1 MALFTLADL
10 HLACSVDKPMDIF
23 GGRWQNYMQK
33 IEKNWNAIVQP
44 DDIVVI
50 GGDVSW
56 GIDLKE
62 AKADFEYLNHL
73 NGKKIILKG
82 NHDLWWATVS
92 KMNRFLQE
100 NGFENIEF
108 LYNNSFQYQNI
119 GICGTRGWFYEEEF
133 KKGHDEKIFKRELQR
148 LETSLKSAKS
158 KNVDEIYCFLHYPPL
173 YSNFC
178 CNEII
183 NLMKNYGVTRCIYGH
198 LHSDARRWAVL
209 GKHYDI
215 DFLLVSGDHVDFT
228 PVLLKK

>member
-1 MALFTLADL
+1 
-10 HLACSVDKPMDIF
+10 MDIF

-62 AKADFEYLNHL
+62 AKADFEYLTRL

-108 LYNNSFQYQNI
+108 LHNNSFIYKNI
-119 GICGTRGWFYEEEF
+119 GI
-133 KKGHDEKIFKRELQR
+133 
-148 LETSLKSAKS
+148 
-158 KNVDEIYCFLHYPPL
+158 
-173 YSNFC
+173 
-178 CNEII
+178 
-183 NLMKNYGVTRCIYGH
+183 
-198 LHSDARRWAVL
+198 
-209 GKHYDI
+209 
-215 DFLLVSGDHVDFT
+215 
-228 PVLLKK
+228 